1 MYKYC
6 NSGDT
11 SADTAYAT
19 YMYLLESGK
28 EPCEDLKKYIKR
40 MSKSIASRL
49 IATNRNA
56 EAAKFIGLGLLTPA
70 AAKSLYENAVNNG
83 SNDIAAYLMEE
94 MKKNDKKPSMK
105 LYDFKAA
112 GYETTPRN
120 YFAGRFFCV
129 EDTAY

>member
-11 SADTAYAT
+11 SVDTAYAT
-19 YMYLLESGK
+19 CMYLLESGK

-56 EAAKFIGLGLLTPA
+56 EAAK
-70 AAKSLYENAVNNG
+70 LYVLDCLPRQRQRVCMKML
-83 SNDIAAYLMEE
+83 SIMEATI
-94 MKKNDKKPSMK
+94 
-105 LYDFKAA
+105 LQ
-112 GYETTPRN
+112 RI
-120 YFAGRFFCV
+120 
-129 EDTAY
+129 